1 MRSKIGCVI
10 GLVALLS
17 GCYHTD
23 SGGAQSSMSATS
35 STPVAAVSVA
45 PRIHSS
51 PYSWCPMLVP
61 GTRVETQEMPNG
73 AALEFHTT
81 GDVSAVRARV
91 REMGYFHDQM
101 AATED
106 PQMILE
112 RAMMSPADARLPQVV
127 TERVPQIGGPGMSQV
142 MVRRAMVES
151 NMNIENTTDGAR
163 LVLSA
168 KSPWDI
174 PIVRRFA
181 SWRANHMATD
191 HCAVMGKPWPESLA
205 AV

>member
-1 MRSKIGCVI
+1 MRSKIGCLI

-51 PYSWCPMLVP
+51 PYSWCPMLIP
-61 GTRVETQEMPNG
+61 GTRVDTREMPNG

-91 REMGYFHDQM
+91 REMAYFHDQM
-101 AATED
+101 AAAED

-112 RAMMSPADARLPQVV
+112 RAMMSPADARRTMTWLMPDPPIWG
-127 TERVPQIGGPGMSQV
+127 TRSVPTWGNL
-142 MVRRAMVES
+142 AMVES

-168 KSPWDI
+168 KSPWNI

>member
-1 MRSKIGCVI
+1 MRCKIGCVI

-23 SGGAQSSMSATS
+23 SGGAQSSMSSTS

-45 PRIHSS
+45 RRIHSS
-51 PYSWCPMLVP
+51 PYSWCPMLIP
-61 GTRVETQEMPNG
+61 GTRVEMQEVPNG
-73 AALEFHTT
+73 AALDFHST
-81 GDVSAVRARV
+81 GDVNAVRARV
-91 REMGYFHDQM
+91 REMAYFHDQM
-101 AATED
+101 AAAED

-112 RAMMSPADARLPQVV
+112 RATMSPAHAWLPQVG
-127 TERVPQIGGPGMSQV
+127 TERVPQIGGQGMSQV
-142 MVRRAMVES
+142 MVRRAMVEL
-151 NMNIENTTDGAR
+151 NTNIESTTDGAR

-181 SWRANHMATD
+181 TWRANHMATD
-191 HCAVMGKPWPESLA
+191 HCAVMGKPWPKSLA
-205 AV
+205 AA